1 MYSDARRLGP
11 VEKPKKSPFGSS
23 EVAKP
28 RRQWAVEAG
37 LGTGMVRKTPIPG
50 GKHEQ
55 QKMSTTNWCQ

>member
-1 MYSDARRLGP
+1 M
-11 VEKPKKSPFGSS
+11 EKPKKSPFGSS

-50 GKHEQ
+50 RKHEQ